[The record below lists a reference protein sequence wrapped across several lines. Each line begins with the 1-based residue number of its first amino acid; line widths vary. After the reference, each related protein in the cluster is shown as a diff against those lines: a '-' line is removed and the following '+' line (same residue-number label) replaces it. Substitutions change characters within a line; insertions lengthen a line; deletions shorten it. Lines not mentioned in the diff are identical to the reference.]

1 MIRWEAIST
10 VILCFLCSHK
20 RLPLSVVPALLPRPR
35 ALCVTRLIRQRRRPY
50 AQEVPRA
57 LFRVPLFLS
66 ARVVRAPF
74 NDGYQVQ
81 LRGGRVLRRGLVL
94 LHCA

>member
-1 MIRWEAIST
+1 MGGNLQIS
-10 VILCFLCSHK
+10 
-20 RLPLSVVPALLPRPR
+20 PLSFYVFCVRTSASPLTALLPRPR

-50 AQEVPRA
+50 AQEVLCA

>member
-1 MIRWEAIST
+1 MIRWEAISKSAPCHSMFS
-10 VILCFLCSHK
+10 VFAQA
-20 RLPLSVVPALLPRPR
+20 PLVPALLPRPR

-50 AQEVPRA
+50 AQEVLCA
-57 LFRVPLFLS
+57 LFRVPLLFS

-74 NDGYQVQ
+74 NDGHQVQ